1 MTLEQLKDI
10 IDNEYNLNIAERNR
24 SREHSY
30 ARKVY
35 CKLAR
40 YKGFTLQSI
49 GESISIKHD
58 AVYYH
63 LRTFQTIENKDLI
76 IYKKVKQYFKKPEV
90 INIKTL
96 HKAEIQKYQKK
107 ITDLLIAIDKLKTN
121 TIEKT
126 QTIKEI
132 QDVIDILSGWDI
144 ETVTEFK
151 ETRLDPFNKSLKHRV
166 KPKTIK
172 EVKGALLNNRVKNP
186 LLC

>member
-10 IDNEYNLNIAERNR
+10 IDNEYSLNIAERNR

-40 YKGFTLQSI
+40 DKGFTLQSI
-49 GESISIKHD
+49 GESIGINHD

-63 LRTFQTIENKDLI
+63 WRTFQTIENKDLI
-76 IYKKVKQYFKKPEV
+76 IYKKVKQYFKNPEV
-90 INIKTL
+90 IDIKTL
-96 HKAEIQKYQKK
+96 HKAEIQKYETK
-107 ITDLLIAIDKLKTN
+107 ITDLLITIDKLKNN
-121 TIEKT
+121 TSTTHKQQLVNDTVNIF
-126 QTIKEI
+126 KE
-132 QDVIDILSGWDI
+132 WDD
-144 ETVTEFK
+144 ETLKEFK
-151 ETRLDPFNKSLKHRV
+151 DTRLEPFNKSLKHRV